1 MDYVIKWK
9 LYYNLLS
16 LKIELKIFENLDFEV
31 CQRFLM
37 FYVTFLLALFK
48 YQPFKHL
55 QKNSQ

>member
-1 MDYVIKWK
+1 M
-9 LYYNLLS
+9 
-16 LKIELKIFENLDFEV
+16 IFENLDFEV